1 MKNLLQKR
9 LLFLEDN
16 ITFAN
21 DTILFLNHYFKDV
34 IHVASMSE
42 AQEVINSQQIDIILS
57 DLKVKD
63 GIALN
68 FIEEIRNENSEIPI
82 VVLSAHKD
90 EELLLKA
97 IPLGLTAYSIKPI
110 NFQAFEELLKKCD
123 EALSLNDPDMIYI
136 KDDIFYDKG
145 KMVLIVDQTVV
156 DLTKKETDFI
166 ELLIA
171 NRKTIVTKDMINQTI
186 WENEVMS
193 EAALKNF
200 LLRIRKKTYK
210 DLFFTVQGL
219 GYRLF

>member
-1 MKNLLQKR
+1 MKKLLQKR

-16 ITFAN
+16 LTFAN
-21 DTILFLNHYFKDV
+21 DTILFLSHYVKEV
-34 IHVASMSE
+34 VHVVSMKE
-42 AQEVINSQQIDIILS
+42 AFEVIENQQIDIILS
-57 DLKVKD
+57 DLKVED

-68 FIEEIRNENSEIPI
+68 FIEKIRKQDSTIPI

-110 NFQAFEELLKKCD
+110 NFQAFEELLEKCD

-136 KDDIFYDKG
+136 KDDIFYDQG
-145 KMVLIVDQTVV
+145 KKILIIDESVV

-171 NRKTIVTKDMINQTI
+171 NRKTIVTKDMINETI